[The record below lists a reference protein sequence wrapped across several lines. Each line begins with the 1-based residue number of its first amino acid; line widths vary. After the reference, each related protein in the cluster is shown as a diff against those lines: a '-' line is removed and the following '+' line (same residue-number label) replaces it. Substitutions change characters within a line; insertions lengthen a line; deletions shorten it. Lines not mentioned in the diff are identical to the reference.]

1 MSANG
6 IQTRPASKKAAAV
19 IMMASVVLMMLPF
32 VSISI
37 ASLSF
42 VAQNCKNYLFFVDFQ
57 TVKRSLPTVKRNLV
71 SYHCCVEV
79 NATMIIELGEKLKA
93 LRIENHLRQ
102 DQVARLVNVEKSS
115 ISMYETGMRQPS
127 YITLV
132 RLADVF
138 NVTTD
143 YLLGRKNS
151 SPLDL
156 SGHTDRRC

>member
-1 MSANG
+1 
-6 IQTRPASKKAAAV
+6 
-19 IMMASVVLMMLPF
+19 
-32 VSISI
+32 
-37 ASLSF
+37 
-42 VAQNCKNYLFFVDFQ
+42 
-57 TVKRSLPTVKRNLV
+57 
-71 SYHCCVEV
+71 
-79 NATMIIELGEKLKA
+79 MIIELGEKLKA

-132 RLADVF
+132 RLADAF

-156 SGHTDRRC
+156 SGLTAAEAAMINQLVASIAKLHICHYKTLLCFQKWWLMMI